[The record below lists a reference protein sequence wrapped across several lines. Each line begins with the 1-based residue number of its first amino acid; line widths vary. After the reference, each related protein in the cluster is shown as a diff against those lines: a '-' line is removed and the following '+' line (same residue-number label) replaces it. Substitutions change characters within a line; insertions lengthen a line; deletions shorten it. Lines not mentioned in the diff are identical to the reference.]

1 MTSETWTPLFQICPR
16 EWDHGALCH
25 FGNAACVTGSL
36 SMSGVH
42 QGEEIPLLIV
52 GSWSCTCQ
60 KTHQE
65 TERDR
70 LIAWQSALALSLIC
84 FCFFLVPISRY
95 PPPPIH
101 LYHHHHHHL
110 FLSCHMLKVEPV
122 EVNDKQTT
130 QGGWGGESE
139 EWVDGWRW
147 GHWKG
152 GVWHKGEP
160 VTLT

>member
-1 MTSETWTPLFQICPR
+1 MYTFIPNLSPWMRSQRSLSLWKRRLCDWKSER
-16 EWDHGALCH
+16 EWRASGWGDTSPHCRFMVVYVSEDSPGDRERQAD
-25 FGNAACVTGSL
+25 SL
-36 SMSGVH
+36 A
-42 QGEEIPLLIV
+42 
-52 GSWSCTCQ
+52 
-60 KTHQE
+60 
-65 TERDR
+65 ERPRFEPDLFLFFPR
-70 LIAWQSALALSLIC
+70 PHLSLH
-84 FCFFLVPISRY
+84 
-95 PPPPIH
+95 PPPPIY

-130 QGGWGGESE
+130 QGGWCGESE
-139 EWVDGWRW
+139 EWVVGWRW